1 MKNKI
6 GILTFQNAHNYGALI
21 QAFALK
27 NYLENNGYI
36 VNVINYA
43 NKEIENS
50 YLYTPKNMVTVGG
63 FHSAKKWIKNT
74 GLHYRQE
81 RD

>member
-27 NYLENNGYI
+27 NYLESNGYI

-43 NKEIENS
+43 NKEIEN
-50 YLYTPKNMVTVGG
+50 G
-63 FHSAKKWIKNT
+63 
-74 GLHYRQE
+74 
-81 RD
+81 